1 MRSLLIDHLSDETMI
16 SSLGEQSMNIK
27 FHHLRLEIYFIYIYI
42 YMYMKNKTSNYLVLS
57 KYNKIKD
64 SIEVS

>member
-27 FHHLRLEIYFIYIYI
+27 FHHLRLEIYFIYIY
-42 YMYMKNKTSNYLVLS
+42 MYMKNKTSNYLVLS

>member
-27 FHHLRLEIYFIYIYI
+27 VSPLKTGNLFYIYIYI

-57 KYNKIKD
+57 KYK
-64 SIEVS
+64 